1 MRSRRKKTSP
11 FSLFAFQDI
20 ITSVTG
26 IMILITMTLALDL
39 VQKATSSPR
48 TVTPAIAE
56 QVEVAV
62 AESKQEISRLEQV
75 LSAGVGAIH
84 LDARTARKQL
94 KDLKRAREELDQQ
107 NVSLSSELNAASARK
122 QAVEEQS
129 QSVSHETL
137 QQLQAELVAS
147 RNQIL
152 KLKESNRV
160 VFNKPAGTSKTSWL
174 VQLDKDSVLVAESG
188 KNAAPLEF
196 STPEE
201 FLGWAGGQDANSMY
215 FVVLIKP
222 SGIRRFGP
230 IRETLQS
237 DGFDLGYDLLS
248 ADQTAIDPETGAG
261 TP

>member
-1 MRSRRKKTSP
+1 MRSRHKKSSP

-48 TVTPAIAE
+48 SATPAIAE

-62 AESKQEISRLEQV
+62 KESEQEISRLEQI
-75 LSAGVGAIH
+75 LGAGVGSIH
-84 LDARTARKQL
+84 IDAETARKQL
-94 KDLKRAREELDQQ
+94 KDLERARKELDQQ
-107 NVSLSSELNAASARK
+107 NASLSSEVNAASARK
-122 QAVEEQS
+122 QAVDEQA
-129 QSVSHETL
+129 QSVSPEAL
-137 QQLQAELVAS
+137 QQLQAEVVAS
-147 RNQIL
+147 RDQIR

-160 VFNKPAGTSKTSWL
+160 VFNRPAGTSKTSWL

-201 FLGWAGGQDANSMY
+201 FLGWAGGQDADSMY

-222 SGIRRFGP
+222 SGIERFGP

>member
-1 MRSRRKKTSP
+1 MRSRQKKTSP

-152 KLKESNRV
+152 
-160 VFNKPAGTSKTSWL
+160 
-174 VQLDKDSVLVAESG
+174 
-188 KNAAPLEF
+188 
-196 STPEE
+196 
-201 FLGWAGGQDANSMY
+201 
-215 FVVLIKP
+215 
-222 SGIRRFGP
+222 
-230 IRETLQS
+230 
-237 DGFDLGYDLLS
+237 
-248 ADQTAIDPETGAG
+248 
-261 TP
+261 